1 MKKLL
6 YFKNFLAFLILLA
19 YPCQAQINLGTTVVQ
34 NTVVA
39 TNLSVPWDM
48 TYGADGWIWFT
59 ELGGNIKRMQPDTH
73 EIRQVFTIP
82 DVALFG
88 FSVGLHSIVLH
99 PDFNNTPFVYVHYAN
114 STTTSK
120 IVRYEFDLPNNTL
133 INATTIMSGIP
144 AGVSHNG
151 SRMVILEDKLYISLG
166 DTYSTP
172 AVAQNLASING
183 KVLRM
188 NLDGSIPADNPIP
201 GSYVY
206 SLGHRNPQGLCYGA
220 GKLYS
225 SEHGTGANDEINI
238 IEPNRNYGWPTVEGL
253 CNTAA
258 EITFCNANNV
268 KEPIWSWSPSI
279 APAGIDYYQ
288 NAAIPEWNHSLLLA
302 VLKDKKLIHL
312 KLSEDGTQVV
322 QQNTYLVNT
331 YGRLRDVL
339 VLPDGRVFL
348 CTSNKDYAGSPV
360 ATDDRII
367 ELRNNALAVAGFTD
381 GNETTIYPVPSDHL
395 LNIESNFQ
403 IGFVAITDA
412 TGKEIYS
419 ATYSS
424 QVDVSGF
431 TAGLYYLQ
439 LFDANKTLVD
449 QKKILVK

>member
-1 MKKLL
+1 MKNLL
-6 YFKNFLAFLILLA
+6 HFKISLAFLLVLA
-19 YPCQAQINLGTTVVQ
+19 YPCRAQINLGTTVLQ
-34 NTVVA
+34 PTVVA

-48 TYGADGWIWFT
+48 TFGADGWIWFT
-59 ELGGNIKRMQPDTH
+59 ELNGNIKRMHPDTY
-73 EIRQVFTIP
+73 EIRQVYSIP

-99 PDFNNTPFVYVHYAN
+99 PDFNNTPYVYVHYAN
-114 STTTSK
+114 SNTTSK
-120 IVRYEFDLPNNTL
+120 IVRYQYDLPNNTL
-133 INATTIMSGIP
+133 TDPTIVMGGIP

-151 SRMVILEDKLYISLG
+151 SRMVILDDKLYISLG

-172 AVAQNLASING
+172 AVAQNLSSING

-188 NLDGSIPADNPIP
+188 NLDGSVPTDNPIA

-206 SLGHRNPQGLCYGA
+206 SWGHRNPQGLCYGN
-220 GKLYS
+220 GKFYS
-225 SEHGTGANDEINI
+225 SEHGTGANDEINV

-253 CNTAA
+253 CNTTS

-302 VLKDKKLIHL
+302 VLKDKKLIQL
-312 KLSEDGTQVV
+312 KLNEDGTQII

-348 CTSNKDYAGSPV
+348 CTSNKDYAGSPT
-360 ATDDRII
+360 ATDDRIV
-367 ELRNNALAVAGFTD
+367 ELRNNALVVDGFADNKHTKV
-381 GNETTIYPVPSDHL
+381 YPVPSDRL
-395 LNIESNFQ
+395 LHIGSDLK
-403 IGFVAITDA
+403 IGFIVISDNL
-412 TGKEIYS
+412 GKTVYS
-419 ATYSS
+419 APYNPT
-424 QVDVSGF
+424 VDVGNLE
-431 TAGLYYLQ
+431 AGIYYLQ
-439 LFDANKTLVD
+439 LLGTD
-449 QKKILVK
+449 KKIIGKNKIWIK